1 MSERLQHRGIRNNVS
16 QVRRSV
22 GFLFPPNRTIS
33 LHLEQIFFEQSFA
46 ICDECEE
53 IFAST
58 MFCEMMKSERIRN
71 MFIESFFE
79 DLNYQMWFYEND
91 FVQAYIWGY
100 FDHLAL

>member
-1 MSERLQHRGIRNNVS
+1 MGERLQHRGIRNNVL

-46 ICDECEE
+46 ICDEE

-58 MFCEMMKSERIRN
+58 VFCKMMKSERIWN
-71 MFIESFFE
+71 MFIESFFW
-79 DLNYQMWFYEND
+79 DLNYQM
-91 FVQAYIWGY
+91 
-100 FDHLAL
+100 